1 MEQTASFQEIQ
12 AWADAFDMSH
22 SLYVMGVSDLLSYLV
37 FQLHLIVPITGPCI
51 RGPVICFTLK
61 TGDLGQKPR

>member
-22 SLYVMGVSDLLSYLV
+22 SLYVMGVLA
-37 FQLHLIVPITGPCI
+37 
-51 RGPVICFTLK
+51 
-61 TGDLGQKPR
+61 